1 MSLLAVAG
9 AGALMAGLA
18 STMYNVYRAERDI
31 DYQDQLQGEIFSR
44 EDNAVQRRM
53 ADLQQAGLNPN
64 LAAGSAANAGGIVGR
79 STTPQTNFGAGIG
92 QMLDAANAVSQLKKQ
107 ETENQILN
115 NQKEISEIDKQL
127 AYRENQLD
135 NLNYLL
141 QKGSLLYQLTGN
153 TDLYLQSDWNPN
165 KGYWEDDVLFPNL
178 YSADNDNVSSGKN
191 ADGTPYMTQ
200 KLVSAPFLKIL
211 QLQNQNQ
218 QNAAAMLQN
227 NKDWQTADRI
237 FDYANTV
244 SNLFSSGMSGF
255 NSYSSGRKNMR
266 YWR

>member
-9 AGALMAGLA
+9 AGALMGGLA
-18 STMYNVYRAERDI
+18 SSMYNLWKNERDF
-31 DYQDQLQGEIFSR
+31 DYQANLQGEIFNR

-53 ADLQQAGLNPN
+53 ADLEKAGLNPN

-79 STTPQTNFGAGIG
+79 STTPQANFGAAIG
-92 QMLDAANAVSQLKKQ
+92 QALDAANAVAQIKKQ
-107 ETENQILN
+107 QTENQILQ
-115 NQKEISEIDKQL
+115 NQKDITDIEKNL
-127 AYRENQLD
+127 AYREDQLD
-135 NLNYLL
+135 NLNYLIN
-141 QKGSLLYQLTGN
+141 KGSLMYQLTGN
-153 TDLYLQSDWNPN
+153 DKFYASSEWNKNSGRWETDIYYPELFGDKGVIHKGDNWYLREVKD
-165 KGYWEDDVLFPNL
+165 
-178 YSADNDNVSSGKN
+178 
-191 ADGTPYMTQ
+191 
-200 KLVSAPFLKIL
+200 APFLKLL

-227 NKDWQTADRI
+227 NKEWQTADRI